1 MQPWKISVGLT
12 AIIMAGALML
22 AGESFSWIG
31 PYFWMVLTDFWFPV
45 SWYAGPGPGHADVFD
60 LLRCAAHGP
69 CRHGPESG
77 SDGAVHPARRRR
89 ASGACREDGTRGT
102 RGVSGSLAPDRVFK
116 TTKEIEI

>member
-45 SWYAGPGPGHADVFD
+45 SWYAVLALVTLMF
-60 LLRCAAHGP
+60 
-69 CRHGPESG
+69 SIY
-77 SDGAVHPARRRR
+77 
-89 ASGACREDGTRGT
+89 SGAQGSWDWPTRG
-102 RGVSGSLAPDRVFK
+102 AK
-116 TTKEIEI
+116 WI

>member
-31 PYFWMVLTDFWFPV
+31 PYFWIVVTDFWFPV
-45 SWYAGPGPGHADVFD
+45 SWYAGPGPGHADVFA
-60 LLRCAAHGP
+60 LLRGAAHGTG
-69 CRHGPESG
+69 RHGPESG

-89 ASGACREDGTRGT
+89 SNGACREDGTRGT
-102 RGVSGSLAPDRVFK
+102 RGVSGSLAPDRAFK
-116 TTKEIEI
+116 TTKAD